1 MISKDE
7 QRLAVLAVSSLEEDH
22 ECLGCILGEALG
34 CVRRARGC
42 QEALCMLREGTV
54 PVVICERD
62 LPDGD
67 WKVMLSALRRL
78 EKAPLLIVCSRVAD
92 EYLWAEVLN
101 LGGWDVLAKP
111 FDAREVTWSVGL
123 AVQEWQRRAG
133 AGAAEGSQVAAG

>member
-1 MISKDE
+1 
-7 QRLAVLAVSSLEEDH
+7 
-22 ECLGCILGEALG
+22 
-34 CVRRARGC
+34 
-42 QEALCMLREGTV
+42 MLREGTV

-67 WKVMLSALRRL
+67 WKVILSALRRL